1 MTNIKTIGDAEIV
14 EYNAKR
20 NVPCMTE
27 TGECY
32 IVTKLRIFQDS
43 ETFEVTDATDV
54 NVFATERE
62 AEEHV
67 ARFFRAE
74 ADSAIKHTYTV
85 RVHHVAL

>member
-1 MTNIKTIGDAEIV
+1 MTTIRTITDAEIV
-14 EYNAKR
+14 EINER
-20 NVPCMTE
+20 RHCMTE
-27 TGECY
+27 QTRECY
-32 IVTKLRIFQDS
+32 IVTKLRVYQDS

-54 NVFATERE
+54 AVFATERE
-62 AEEHV
+62 AEEYV